1 LTVRAVVF
9 DVGETL
15 VDETRAWSAWAD
27 YLGIPRLTFLA
38 GLGAVIA
45 RGGDHTEVF
54 ELFRPDLD
62 IPAVLADPAAG
73 ELRDTVRADDL
84 YPDAMPCLA
93 ALAAAGF
100 RLGVVG
106 NQPSGA
112 ETMFRDGSVPIELV
126 ASSATWGVAK
136 PDPAFFARIAS
147 ELDLT
152 PDQVAYVGDRLDNDV
167 GPAGRAGM
175 VAVFIRRGPWAW
187 IQAGR
192 TDSPDAAIIIESLVE
207 LPGALERLR

>member
-27 YLGIPRLTFLA
+27 YLGIPQLTFLA

-45 RGGDHTEVF
+45 SGGDHTEVF
-54 ELFRPDLD
+54 ELFRPGLD
-62 IPAVLADPAAG
+62 MPAVLADPAAG

-93 ALAAAGF
+93 ALATAGY

-112 ETMFRDGSVPIELV
+112 EAIFRDGSVPIDFV

-136 PDPAFFARIAS
+136 PDPSFFARILA
-147 ELDLT
+147 ELDL
-152 PDQVAYVGDRLDNDV
+152 PPGEVAYVGDRLDNDV
-167 GPAGRAGM
+167 GPAARAGM

-192 TDSPDAAIIIESLVE
+192 TDPPDAAIVIDSLVE
-207 LPGALERLR
+207 LPGALADKP

>member
-1 LTVRAVVF
+1 LTIRAVVF

-45 RGGDHTEVF
+45 RGGDHTEVLD
-54 ELFRPDLD
+54 LFRPGLD
-62 IPAVLADPAAG
+62 MPAVLADPAAG
-73 ELRDTVRADDL
+73 ELRDTVRAEDL

-93 ALAAAGF
+93 ALAAAGY

-112 ETMFRDGSVPIELV
+112 EAILRDGSVPIELV

-136 PDPAFFARIAS
+136 PDPAFFARILA
-147 ELDLT
+147 ELDL
-152 PDQVAYVGDRLDNDV
+152 PPAEVAYVGDRLDNDV
-167 GPAGRAGM
+167 GPAARAGM
-175 VAVFIRRGPWAW
+175 VAVFIRRGPWVW
-187 IQAGR
+187 IQAAR
-192 TDSPDAAIIIESLVE
+192 TDPPDAAIVIESLAQLSE
-207 LPGALERLR
+207 MLSDRP

>member
-1 LTVRAVVF
+1 MRVRAVVF

-15 VDETRAWSAWAD
+15 VDETRAWSEWAD
-27 YLGIPRLTFLA
+27 YLGIPQLTFLA

-54 ELFRPDLD
+54 ELFRPGLD
-62 IPAVLADPAAG
+62 MPAVLTDPAAG

-93 ALAAAGF
+93 ALATAGY

-112 ETMFRDGSVPIELV
+112 EAIFRDGSVPIELV

-136 PDPAFFARIAS
+136 PDLAFFARILA
-147 ELDLT
+147 ELDL
-152 PDQVAYVGDRLDNDV
+152 PPGEVAYVGDRLDNDI
-167 GPAGRAGM
+167 GPAARAGM

-192 TDSPDAAIIIESLVE
+192 TDPPDAAIVIESLVE
-207 LPGALERLR
+207 LPGALAAHR